1 MEDNMSELDDLWESS
16 DEFTADDLED
26 NLQSKFLSGT
36 SLGNNKLRLTITG
49 VKNMPLRDSKTGNT
63 EKKPVLGFTN
73 GQLLPLNKT
82 NLRSLKE
89 KLGNPAKWPG
99 AMLDIYTETT
109 SMGPG
114 IRLSVVTGSKTKSV
128 PVSTDPD
135 MNDDIPF

>member
-1 MEDNMSELDDLWESS
+1 MSEFDDLWASS

-36 SLGNNKLRLTITG
+36 SLGGKRLRLTAAG
-49 VKNMPLRDSKTGNT
+49 VKNMPLRDSKTGNI

-82 NLRSLKE
+82 NLRMLKE
-89 KLGNPAKWPG
+89 KLGDPSKWPG
-99 AMLDIYTETT
+99 AILDVYTETT

-114 IRLSVVTGSKTKSV
+114 IRLNVISKSKK
-128 PVSTDPD
+128 PGPASTDLD
-135 MNDDIPF
+135 DDIPFDR

>member
-16 DEFTADDLED
+16 DEFTADDLEG

-36 SLGNNKLRLTITG
+36 SLGSNKLRLTIAG

-73 GQLLPLNKT
+73 GRLLPLNKT

-89 KLGNPAKWPG
+89 KLGDPAKWPG
-99 AMLDIYTETT
+99 AILDVYTETT

-114 IRLSVVTGSKTKSV
+114 IRLSVISGSKKQSKAA
-128 PVSTDPD
+128 SDLD
-135 MNDDIPF
+135 DDIPFDR